1 MAVILLSLMVIL
13 SSVEGYRQPF
23 TAFRSHQVDHV
34 HGLGHGLQPG
44 SYKPIVRKVVVA
56 QPSYPRYTPKAIV
69 SQPSYPRY
77 TPKAVV
83 SQPSYPK
90 YTSPYQGSA
99 NVRFQPASQ
108 SFASNQG
115 FQRQSNANFRT
126 ASNKFTSG
134 NLVQQAKAQA
144 ESTLE
149 ILKSFEGSSLAA
161 QYIDPIFETSDCLN
175 SLEDVTA
182 LIEEGTNLIVSNGPE
197 IIYLEAIVDNLKNEK
212 DVGKLIKASSK
223 MLRTLDELIPN
234 LSASSSNLCITTPE
248 ASVKAFRD
256 LAHAMEDIMNNR
268 NLNVPVS
275 SRKQLEFS
283 SNVMSETADFIETL
297 NKALATYETL
307 CENDNKNHAA
317 LYDSIR
323 EIMTSL
329 GELFDVLGFADKS
342 AEIKK
347 QGEFI
352 KKIVEVF
359 EDLEDLDTELECGFG
374 GSYKGLAQTL
384 DDLAEIVDSVGI
396 EKLSKE
402 LGLDLDFV
410 NSV

>member
-13 SSVEGYRQPF
+13 SSVEGHRQPF

-44 SYKPIVRKVVVA
+44 SYEPVVRKVVVA
-56 QPSYPRYTPKAIV
+56 QPTYPRYTPKAIV
-69 SQPSYPRY
+69 SQPSYP
-77 TPKAVV
+77 
-83 SQPSYPK
+83 K
-90 YTSPYQGSA
+90 YTSPYQPSA
-99 NVRFQPASQ
+99 NVRFEPASQ
-108 SFASNQG
+108 SYASNQG
-115 FQRQSNANFRT
+115 FQRQSNVNFRT

-275 SRKQLEFS
+275 SRQQLEFS

-307 CENDNKNHAA
+307 CETDNKNHAA